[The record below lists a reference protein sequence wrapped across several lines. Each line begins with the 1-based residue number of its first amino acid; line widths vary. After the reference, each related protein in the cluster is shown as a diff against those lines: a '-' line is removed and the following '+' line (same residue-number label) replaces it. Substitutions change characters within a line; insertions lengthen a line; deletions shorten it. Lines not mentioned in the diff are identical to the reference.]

1 MRWRV
6 EYEQALIDWMRR
18 QRPSLLQV
26 IAVVEWAQE
35 RRSLGIP
42 ADTVCLPDPD
52 PEYPDDVLTTI
63 PLAHVDVRFMANDE
77 ISDGPLLFVR
87 RFASH

>member
-18 QRPSLLQV
+18 QRPSIVQV
-26 IAVVEWAQE
+26 VAVVEWAYA
-35 RRSLGIP
+35 RRSLGLP
-42 ADTVCLPDPD
+42 EESFCLPDPD
-52 PEYPDDVLTTI
+52 AEYPDDMLTTI
-63 PLAHVDVRFMANDE
+63 AIANVDVRFMANDE
-77 ISDGPLLFVR
+77 LSDGPLLFVR

>member
-18 QRPSLLQV
+18 QEPSIVQV
-26 IAVVEWAQE
+26 IA
-35 RRSLGIP
+35 RRRVGVQASVPRATGGTL
-42 ADTVCLPDPD
+42 LPSR
-52 PEYPDDVLTTI
+52 YPDDMLTTI
-63 PLAHVDVRFMANDE
+63 PIAHVDVRFMVNED
-77 ISDGPLLFVR
+77 ISDGPLLYVR